1 MYDTICHKDY
11 QDIFYL
17 NNKEN
22 ATQHNLQAIDKALI
36 RGKFR
41 ALRAYIRKEQ
51 KSKINNARFHMKKL
65 GKKTESK
72 LSRMQEIIRI

>member
-11 QDIFYL
+11 QDLFYL
-17 NNKEN
+17 KNNEN
-22 ATQHNLQAIDKALI
+22 ATQHNLQATDKALS
-36 RGKFR
+36 RGTFR

-72 LSRMQEIIRI
+72 LSRI

>member
-1 MYDTICHKDY
+1 MYDTICHKDS
-11 QDIFYL
+11 QDLFYL
-17 NNKEN
+17 KNNEN
-22 ATQHNLQAIDKALI
+22 ATQHNLQATYKALS

-72 LSRMQEIIRI
+72 LSRI

>member
-1 MYDTICHKDY
+1 MYDTIYHKDY

-17 NNKEN
+17 NNNEN
-22 ATQHNLQAIDKALI
+22 ATQHNLQDIDKALI

-51 KSKINNARFHMKKL
+51 KSKIN
-65 GKKTESK
+65 
-72 LSRMQEIIRI
+72 MQDFT

>member
-1 MYDTICHKDY
+1 MYDTICHKD

-17 NNKEN
+17 NNNEN

-51 KSKINNARFHMKKL
+51 KSKINNVKISHEEARKKRL
-65 GKKTESK
+65 N
-72 LSRMQEIIRI
+72 QN